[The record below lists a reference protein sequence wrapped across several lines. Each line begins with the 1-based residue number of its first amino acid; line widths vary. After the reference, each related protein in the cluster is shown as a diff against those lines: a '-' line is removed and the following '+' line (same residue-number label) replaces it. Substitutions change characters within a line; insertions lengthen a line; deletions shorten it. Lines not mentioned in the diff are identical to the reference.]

1 MTNAQ
6 LDDAVTQLHD
16 IARLIEKEIGKGTL
30 AYDIRTCADKLN
42 VLLRPMKIKEQA
54 WKNYG

>member
-16 IARLIEKEIGKGTL
+16 IACLIEKEIGKGTL

-54 WKNYG
+54 